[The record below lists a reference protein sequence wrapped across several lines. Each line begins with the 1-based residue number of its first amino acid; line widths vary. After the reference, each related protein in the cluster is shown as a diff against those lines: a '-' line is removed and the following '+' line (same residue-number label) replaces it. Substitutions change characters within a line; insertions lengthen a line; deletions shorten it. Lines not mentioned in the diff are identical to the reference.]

1 MTVNDL
7 IEILQSAADE
17 GHGERKILVAEQPNY
32 PLAARFEGVYV
43 EGEDEAEDKG
53 EQPAVWLVSGANT
66 YDRNPYSVPRD
77 AWDDAIAY

>member
-7 IEILQSAADE
+7 IEILQNAAED
-17 GHGERKILVAEQPNY
+17 GHGDREIFIAEQPNY

-43 EGEDEAEDKG
+43 EDEDDAEDKG

-66 YDRNPYSVPRD
+66 SSRNPYSVPRD